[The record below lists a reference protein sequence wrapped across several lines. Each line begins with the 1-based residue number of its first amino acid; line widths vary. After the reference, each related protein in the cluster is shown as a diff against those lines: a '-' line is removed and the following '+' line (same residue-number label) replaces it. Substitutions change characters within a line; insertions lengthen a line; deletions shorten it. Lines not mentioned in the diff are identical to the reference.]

1 MTFLAFG
8 NHTVRNLLHSPY
20 FTFKKILLREEHHQN
35 KELLKLLEKKQ
46 IPYQLLNK
54 EQFSRYSPDK
64 KSQGIVAF
72 IRSYDYVSISSL
84 LSRQSQRKFPL
95 IVMLDSIEDP
105 HNFGAILRTC
115 AALAVD
121 GVIIAKKNQVP
132 VNSTVIKVSVGGVAH
147 VPVCQV
153 ASLSEA
159 VNELKK
165 RDYKVIAT
173 VCEPGAQNYN
183 KFDFDFPVC
192 LVFGNEGEG
201 IRKSLIKKSDHS
213 LYISM
218 NNNIGSLN
226 VSVSCGIILTRV
238 ISQWEK

>member
-8 NHTVRNLLHSPY
+8 NHTVRNLINSPY
-20 FTFKKILLREEHHQN
+20 FTFKKILLREEYAKD
-35 KELLKLLEKKQ
+35 KELLKLLAEKK
-46 IPYQLLNK
+46 ISYQLLDK
-54 EQFSRYSPDK
+54 EQFSRYSFDK
-64 KSQGIVAF
+64 KNQGIVAF
-72 IRSYDYVSISSL
+72 IRDYAYTSL
-84 LSRQSQRKFPL
+84 STLLNCQPRRKFSL
-95 IVMLDSIEDP
+95 TIVLDGIEDP

-121 GVIIAKKNQVP
+121 GIIIAKKNQVP
-132 VNSTVIKVSVGGVAH
+132 VNSTVIKVSVGGVAQ

-165 RDYKVIAT
+165 RDYRIIST
-173 VCEPGAQNYN
+173 VCEPSAQEYN
-183 KFDFDFPVC
+183 KFNFNFPVC
-192 LVFGNEGEG
+192 LIFGNEHEG
-201 IRKSLIKKSDHS
+201 IRKSLIKKSDFC
-213 LYISM
+213 LYIPM

-226 VSVSCGIILTRV
+226 ISVSCGIILAQV